1 VTKSTRVHRS
11 RFRLLTAALVAT
23 AQFAVVAFGPLV
35 DASEGASAPSH
46 VEETGTR
53 LHYSHNPDNCAACA
67 AATLV
72 GDSPRTAAVLPL
84 AEILPATTSAVSPA
98 LVAIRDGT
106 PKSPRAPPRPA
117 SPAR

>member
-1 VTKSTRVHRS
+1 MTSAIRA
-11 RFRLLTAALVAT
+11 RFRAYAAAFIAAT
-23 AQFAVVAFGPLV
+23 QFAVVAFGPLV
-35 DASEGASAPSH
+35 DASEGRSAPSH

-84 AEILPATTSAVSPA
+84 AEILPAITLAVSPA
-98 LVAIRDGT
+98 LVAMRDGT
-106 PKSPRAPPRPA
+106 PKSPRAPPCPA